1 LPHWFRVERKIS
13 VIKRWR
19 DFLDPIIDHANARKG
34 MWTEDEDL
42 NLKAA
47 VQMKATVQMHG
58 GKDWAA
64 IAAMVPGRTKIQCS
78 KRWRDYLDPSI
89 DRAIGR
95 TGEWTE
101 DEDLKLKAA
110 VQMHGGK
117 NWVAIAAL
125 VPGRTKSQCNHR
137 WHRALV
143 PPSP

>member
-1 LPHWFRVERKIS
+1 MLFLSWKAPIIGKSYS
-13 VIKRWR
+13 VI
-19 DFLDPIIDHANARKG
+19 
-34 MWTEDEDL
+34 
-42 NLKAA
+42 
-47 VQMKATVQMHG
+47 VQMHG
-58 GKDWAA
+58 GKHWAA
-64 IAAMVPGRTKIQCS
+64 IAAMVPGRTKIQC
-78 KRWRDYLDPSI
+78 KKIWRDYLDPSI